1 MPAEKQHE
9 EMGRGWMGRKEGKR
23 EKEQERMSRAAE
35 GTREKE
41 AEKGTED
48 MMERGGRE
56 QEGSGQKERKH
67 KDRGRSGTRRRS
79 CVSHIRESVRLT
91 GGSSL
96 LTVQP
101 DQPALCVKRLS
112 QVGWAVLAR
121 HLPTAFTHT
130 NKASSS
136 LSLSAQSHQRRPAL
150 SY

>member
-1 MPAEKQHE
+1 
-9 EMGRGWMGRKEGKR
+9 MGRKEGKR
-23 EKEQERMSRAAE
+23 ENEQERMSRVAE
-35 GTREKE
+35 RTREKE

-56 QEGSGQKERKH
+56 QEGSGQKQRKH
-67 KDRGRSGTRRRS
+67 KDRERSGTRRRS

-91 GGSSL
+91 GESSL

-101 DQPALCVKRLS
+101 TPACTLCKRLS

-136 LSLSAQSHQRRPAL
+136 LSLSTQSHQRRPAL
-150 SY
+150 SH